1 MSNTIAINLILGDRT
16 YRIKIENTDEE
27 KVREKAKK
35 LNDQLIQFKKQ
46 YAGKDMQDY
55 LAMVLLSYVLDQKT
69 EEKDGKLPE
78 IGPIFDRIESLL
90 DKSLSGE

>member
-1 MSNTIAINLILGDRT
+1 MSNTVTINIILGDRT
-16 YRIKIENTDEE
+16 YRIKIEDKDEQ

-35 LNDQLIQFKKQ
+35 LNDQLIQYKKQ

-55 LAMVLLSYVLDQKT
+55 LAMVLLSYVLEQKK
-69 EEKDGKLPE
+69 EDVVNENAE
-78 IGPIFDRIESLL
+78 IEPIFDRIEAIL

>member
-1 MSNTIAINLILGDRT
+1 MSTTIAINLILGDRT
-16 YRIKIENTDEE
+16 YRIKIEQSEEE

-35 LNDQLIQFKKQ
+35 LNDQLIQYKKQ

-55 LAMVLLSYVLDQKT
+55 LAMVLLSFVLDQKT
-69 EEKDGKLPE
+69 EDKGTEISE

-90 DKSLSGE
+90 DKSLSRE

>member
-35 LNDQLIQFKKQ
+35 LNEQLIQFKKQ

-69 EEKDGKLPE
+69 SEKSEGIAE
-78 IGPIFDRIESLL
+78 IGPIFDRIEAIL

>member
-1 MSNTIAINLILGDRT
+1 MSATLPINLILGDRT
-16 YRIKIENTDEE
+16 YRIKIERNDEE
-27 KVREKAKK
+27 KVRDKAKK

-55 LAMVLLSYVLDQKT
+55 LAMVLLSYVLEQKID
-69 EEKDGKLPE
+69 EKGQETTE

-90 DKSLSGE
+90 DKFLSGE

>member
-27 KVREKAKK
+27 KVRDKAKK
-35 LNDQLIQFKKQ
+35 LNDQLIQYKKQ

-69 EEKDGKLPE
+69 EEKGAETIE